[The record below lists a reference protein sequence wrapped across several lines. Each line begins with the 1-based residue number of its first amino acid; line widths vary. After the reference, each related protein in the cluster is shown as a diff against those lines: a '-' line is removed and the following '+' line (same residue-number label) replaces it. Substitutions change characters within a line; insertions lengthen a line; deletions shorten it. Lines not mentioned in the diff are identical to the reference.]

1 MEGTELQSFKIISSA
16 GDASSSFL
24 KAIRHAEKSEFAEA
38 EACIEQANQS
48 LREAHHVQTSLIQE
62 EAGGDSKEVS
72 LLLIHAQ
79 DHLMNA
85 FVYCDLV
92 KSVLNL
98 YKRLDEK

>member
-16 GDASSSFL
+16 GDASSLFL
-24 KAIRHAEKSEFAEA
+24 KAIQHAEKSEFDKAE
-38 EACIEQANQS
+38 ECIKQANQS
-48 LREAHHVQTSLIQE
+48 LKDAHHVQTALIQE
-62 EAGGDSKEVS
+62 ESGGDAKEVS